1 MLCVSGGFNPD
12 IHLFTQSKGL
22 LKWDENLITFKPDKI
37 FQNTITLGSVSG
49 NFSYQNIMK
58 EINENPLQLED
69 KLYTIEEFGYA
80 VRSKF
85 GGDENISNVMLGEII
100 LAKYPVYSC
109 KIKKPKNHI
118 SQKSCGC
125 C

>member
-1 MLCVSGGFNPD
+1 
-12 IHLFTQSKGL
+12 
-22 LKWDENLITFKPDKI
+22 
-37 FQNTITLGSVSG
+37 
-49 NFSYQNIMK
+49 MK
-58 EINENPLQLED
+58 EIDKNPLQLED
-69 KLYTIEEFGYA
+69 KLYTIEEFGYS
-80 VRSKF
+80 VRNKF
-85 GGDENISNVMLGEII
+85 GGNENISDVMLGEII